1 MAEAE
6 WSARA
11 REWFPELADTRL
23 RQVTWLEI
31 AKHHDYVVAQLKA
44 GVTVSTVHQRLVDE
58 RARAV
63 SATSLRRYVRAN
75 VADEAPPFAGYRSAG
90 PRLPG
95 SAEDIA
101 AAVAARDAAS
111 LPERT
116 RGLAFGDVAAVWEM
130 LTRLDVVGLVDEVVG
145 ARRSDAGASVGTYL
159 ALAGLNRLVA
169 PARRQPSP
177 RGGRPPRRTGSRRSL
192 PHGCRTTETE
202 PGEIGRLIAAQHLR
216 VCEELRP
223 DPVELG
229 QRLADLVRSAE
240 VDSFLDAPDGYADVL
255 GADGIA
261 AFVARRGY

>member
-6 WSARA
+6 WSALA

-145 ARRSDAGASVGTYL
+145 ARRSDAGASVCTYL

-177 RGGRPPRRTGSRRSL
+177 RGGRPPRRTGSRRS

-229 QRLADLVRSAE
+229 QRLA
-240 VDSFLDAPDGYADVL
+240 G
-255 GADGIA
+255 
-261 AFVARRGY
+261 